1 MLKVAEYLPSSVGEL
16 GVILYRT
23 YAVIRVPSS
32 VGGKYYAVT
41 VTRSTLTCECK
52 GYSVWHRCRHI
63 TIVRSAIGA
72 E

>member
-41 VTRSTLTCECK
+41 VTRSVLTCECA
-52 GYSVWHRCRHI
+52 GYAYRGKCRHQ
-63 TIVRSAIGA
+63 TIVRNALGVK
-72 E
+72 